1 MRKII
6 YVSASGR
13 QWRVNWQ
20 GKHSGYKFNSKTE
33 AIKFAHTLVDELS
46 TSQVDAIKV
55 QQKDG
60 SLRLE
65 WSYSRNAQAEVQH

>member
-6 YVSASGR
+6 CVSASGR
-13 QWRVNWQ
+13 ERRVNWQ

-33 AIKFAHTLVDELS
+33 AIKFAHKLVDELR
-46 TSQVDAIKV
+46 TSQVEAFKV

-60 SLRLE
+60 SLNLE